1 MLQAAK
7 RCLDASSV
15 STETEAAE
23 HCLKLGRMCISI
35 ILSALRETERCA
47 AVSLKQS
54 VMEGGVASGS
64 IVSEI
69 SITPIYYMK
78 YKFNI
83 LFVL

>member
-23 HCLKLGRMCISI
+23 HCLKLGRICISI
-35 ILSALRETERCA
+35 ILSALRKPERCA
-47 AVSLKQS
+47 AVTLKQS
-54 VMEGGVASGS
+54 VMEEGDVASGS

-78 YKFNI
+78 
-83 LFVL
+83 

>member
-1 MLQAAK
+1 MK
-7 RCLDASSV
+7 RCLDGSSV

-23 HCLKLGRMCISI
+23 HCLKLGI